1 MSRYKRKPACAEPYY
16 AVQCEDDLATRKSL
30 HVMAHS
36 AVSFAGLPPLFSL
49 APDFSFLRVVGRSL
63 PSFHAFIPVPRA
75 ARRCSHARALA
86 CFLLGFPFLHRS
98 LASSPRER
106 EDHLPRR
113 RAPCAAALPCAKL
126 RGACRVS
133 DMEGGAEGAPLAPL
147 RNEPPATPSFFAVPP
162 RGPVLLLS
170 SGSVLCSGALPSS
183 QFTTVARFG
192 MNRL

>member
-106 EDHLPRR
+106 EKTICRGGVRHVLLHC
-113 RAPCAAALPCAKL
+113 RAPSCVARAASRIW
-126 RGACRVS
+126 RGAQ
-133 DMEGGAEGAPLAPL
+133 
-147 RNEPPATPSFFAVPP
+147 
-162 RGPVLLLS
+162 RGPRWHPSETNPPPPPPFLPYHPEAPFFCFLRDPFCAPALSLPLS
-170 SGSVLCSGALPSS
+170 SPLWPAL
-183 QFTTVARFG
+183 V
-192 MNRL
+192 